1 MMRWL
6 SLLRA
11 FLIIDPLIIV
21 ATACYGS
28 FNLLVALWDQEGT
41 TQLRV
46 ARAWGRMLLRIAGV
60 RVTVEG
66 LENLQSGESYV
77 FVSNHVSYMD
87 TPVVLSYVPAN
98 FRFMAKSGLFQVPF
112 IGGHLTK
119 AGHIAV
125 DLDNPRAA
133 LRVLT
138 SAGVMIK
145 KRGLSLLVFPE
156 GGRTEDGELQ
166 PFKEGAAYLAIKGGV
181 AVAPMAIVGI
191 RDVLPMHSAHV
202 RPGRVRLRIG
212 RPIDVSQMTV
222 RDRDALTSRLYEE
235 VAALRNSC

>member
-1 MMRWL
+1 MMRRL
-6 SLLRA
+6 SMLRA
-11 FLIIDPLIIV
+11 FLIIDPLIVV
-21 ATACYGS
+21 ATAIYGS
-28 FNLLVALWDQEGT
+28 VNLIVALWDAEGS

-60 RVTVEG
+60 KVVVEG
-66 LENLQSGESYV
+66 LENVEAGESYV

-98 FRFMAKSGLFQVPF
+98 FRFMAKSGLFKVPF

-119 AGHIAV
+119 AGHISV

-138 SAGVMIK
+138 SAGHMIK
-145 KRGLSLLVFPE
+145 QRKLSVLVFPE
-156 GGRTEDGELQ
+156 GGRSVTGELQ
-166 PFKEGAAYLAIKGGV
+166 EFKEGAAYLAIKGGV
-181 AVAPMAIVGI
+181 PVAPMAIVGI

-202 RPGRVRLRIG
+202 RPGKVRLRIG
-212 RPIDVSQMTV
+212 QPIDVSAMTV
-222 RDRDALTSRLYEE
+222 RDRDALTTRLFAE
-235 VAALRNSC
+235 VSALRNSG